1 LAISDRFAPASP
13 PRTLSSP
20 TTSTPVQQTPS
31 AATPQP
37 ASPAATSRPEL
48 FATSFDATPRSVPT
62 PNGELLP
69 PALSPP
75 TDERLTRSIVDAYQ
89 LVYGTTKLPTGPE
102 RTEWL
107 NKARQMRDTGKL
119 SANDIKN
126 VIVGKLT
133 EIVEGLDNTR
143 PDTLK
148 GLIENEFKVAYGD
161 GRSPSQADYA
171 KWMPIAQK
179 MADDKMS
186 AFDIKMALRTQIQ
199 TVANG
204 MDNTRPDTLKGL
216 IEYEFK
222 VAYGDGR
229 SPSQADYA
237 KWMPIAQKMADDKMS
252 ATDIKMALRTQIQTV
267 ANGLDRTDN
276 DALKNLIEQ
285 EFRFSL
291 GNEWRMPTP
300 REAQAWL
307 KIAQELR
314 DKHEASA
321 TAIKHEIRR
330 QLQTSISNR

>member
-1 LAISDRFAPASP
+1 MAISDRFAPASP

-75 TDERLTRSIVDAYQ
+75 TDERLTRAILDAYK

-107 NKARQMRDTGKL
+107 NKARQMRDTDKL
-119 SANDIKN
+119 SANDIQN
-126 VIVGKLT
+126 VIAGKLG
-133 EIVEGLDNTR
+133 EIAEGLDNTR

-148 GLIENEFKVAYGD
+148 GLIEYEIKLAYGD
-161 GRSPSQADYA
+161 GR
-171 KWMPIAQK
+171 
-179 MADDKMS
+179 
-186 AFDIKMALRTQIQ
+186 T
-199 TVANG
+199 
-204 MDNTRPDTLKGL
+204 
-216 IEYEFK
+216 
-222 VAYGDGR
+222 
-229 SPSQADYA
+229 PSQADYA

-291 GNEWRMPTP
+291 GNQWRMPTP

-330 QLQTSISNR
+330 LLQTSISNR